1 MPSRRIAIVFEFS
14 TLNGGE
20 RSMLA
25 VLDWLKADN
34 SKTEFVAIGPG
45 IGPLADELRK
55 RQIPL
60 YEWSSNDS
68 SGMRR
73 QSEEIETSLC
83 QLVKSVKP
91 DLVHANSL
99 AMCRLLGRVAAR
111 INPPTT
117 GHLRD
122 IIKLSATA
130 VADLNRN
137 QKLVAVSEA
146 TRCFHVSQGLDER
159 RIVVVHNGIDLD
171 QFQPRPCTGWLHAEL
186 GLNRESLLIACIGQI
201 GLRKG
206 QDILAG
212 AAADIV
218 KRVPTAH
225 FLLIGERTSQKA
237 ESIEFEQSIRRR
249 FDVAGL
255 ADHLHLLGRREDV
268 AKILGEIDLL
278 AHPANQ
284 EPFGRVLLEASAA
297 GVPIV
302 ATNVGGTSEIVLDGV
317 TGRLIPPKD
326 PIALAEAMIKCLT
339 DKTESQH
346 FRQAARE
353 RVVHQFSINI
363 AAQKLSAFWNAVL
376 DEKPETTGI

>member
-1 MPSRRIAIVFEFS
+1 MPARRIAIVFEFS

-25 VLDWLKADN
+25 VLDWI
-34 SKTEFVAIGPG
+34 KTNDPSLEFVAIGPG
-45 IGPLADELRK
+45 IGRLADALRE

-60 YEWSSNDS
+60 HDWSLNDP
-68 SGMRR
+68 SGVRR
-73 QSEEIETSLC
+73 PAEEIENSIC
-83 QLVKSVKP
+83 QLIKSIKP

-99 AMCRLLGRVAAR
+99 AMGRLLGRVSSR
-111 INPPTT
+111 LDMPTT

-122 IIKLSATA
+122 IIKLSVSAI
-130 VADLNRN
+130 ADLNRN

-146 TRCFHVSQGLDER
+146 TRKFHVGQGLDER
-159 RIVVVHNGIDLD
+159 RLVVVRNGIDLD
-171 QFQPRPCTGWLHAEL
+171 QFQPRSPTGWLHEEL
-186 GLNRESLLIACIGQI
+186 GLNSKNHLLACIGQI

-206 QDILAG
+206 QDVLAS

-218 KRVPTAH
+218 KHVPNAH

-237 ESIEFEQSIRRR
+237 ESIEFEQTIRRR
-249 FDVAGL
+249 FNEAGL
-255 ADHLHLLGRREDV
+255 ADHLHLLGNREDV
-268 AKILGEIDLL
+268 AEILGEIDLL
-278 AHPANQ
+278 VHPANQ

-326 PIALAEAMIKCLT
+326 PVALSDATIKSLT
-339 DKTESQH
+339 NKTESQH
-346 FRQAARE
+346 FRLAARE
-353 RVVHQFSINI
+353 RAIHEFSINI
-363 AAQKLSAFWNAVL
+363 AAQKLSAFWNAAL
-376 DEKPETTGI
+376 GDTQEKTEI